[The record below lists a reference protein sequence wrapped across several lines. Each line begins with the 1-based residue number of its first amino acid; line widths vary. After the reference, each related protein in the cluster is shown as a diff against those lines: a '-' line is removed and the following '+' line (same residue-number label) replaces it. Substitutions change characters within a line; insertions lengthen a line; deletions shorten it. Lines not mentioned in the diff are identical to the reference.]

1 MEPYVRKT
9 MAEKLVNNELRES
22 SVAEPHESQVAP
34 PNPNLRDVRTKVEIP
49 PPPKPPAGAP
59 RPVRAPFL
67 AAC

>member
-1 MEPYVRKT
+1 

-49 PPPKPPAGAP
+49 PPTQATSWRPPAREGSL
-59 RPVRAPFL
+59 FGSML
-67 AAC
+67 NI